1 MAVSPATAS
10 VDVPGVDG
18 PDRPVGTGRG
28 VAERC
33 RRGGGPG
40 RASNG
45 LTFRYVPR
53 NLPVTG
59 DAVTTPLAAGAVPAL
74 LGVVLVLLTRRRRHV
89 GQVD

>member
-1 MAVSPATAS
+1 MSRVSTVPTGRSGPGAVSRSGAA
-10 VDVPGVDG
+10 
-18 PDRPVGTGRG
+18 
-28 VAERC
+28 
-33 RRGGGPG
+33 GGGPG